1 MRNLVAC
8 EEEGWHFW
16 LRLFPAAV
24 FLFILPINH
33 TIALRLT
40 ALLLAWA
47 IAVQVIYRKHSTLE
61 LPLKIPIFSWA
72 ALALLSLLWAADP
85 VYSLREVKDEIAYAF
100 ITFFTF
106 FVLSKNRKAFLFFIA
121 TITVGFLFLS
131 GTIALAHTRFGEWR
145 AEGFP
150 GNVGTF
156 STYLVTVLPF
166 LVLAIIYNLK
176 HKWLAYVSFVALAF
190 LLLYT
195 GYLTLNRAIWP
206 ATLLSG
212 IIFGVLYFIKAERPR
227 AKKSALLVLFVFS
240 GMALFQFISVTEEKS
255 LALQQPSSITLSI
268 SKDLRI
274 PLWRYTAE
282 KIADNPVFG
291 AGFGK
296 RVLENDFKAK
306 FSNTN
311 LWHAHNLLLNY
322 ALQLGVAG
330 VAVLVFL
337 FLSIYREFWRLYCA
351 NDEKVYLLGICGI
364 ALVTGVLAKNMT
376 DDFFVR
382 DNALLFWALV
392 GMSLGF
398 GNRQMAVYNN
408 QKSDNTA
415 SLGSGFSPK
424 ALDRS
429 DC

>member
-1 MRNLVAC
+1 MRNSVASR
-8 EEEGWHFW
+8 EAGWHFW
-16 LRLFPAAV
+16 LKLLPAAL
-24 FLFILPINH
+24 FLFILPVNH
-33 TIALRLT
+33 TIALRLI
-40 ALLLAWA
+40 ALVLAWGVA
-47 IAVQVIYRKHSTLE
+47 LQISYSKHDTPD

-72 ALALLSLLWAADP
+72 GLALLSLFWAEDP
-85 VYSLREVKDEIAYAF
+85 LYSLREIKDEIGYGL

-106 FVLSKNRKAFLFFIA
+106 FVLSKNRKAFLFFVA
-121 TITVGFLFLS
+121 TLTAGFLFLS

-166 LVLAIIYNLK
+166 LVLTIIYNLK
-176 HKWLAYVSFVALAF
+176 HKWLAYVSFIALAF

-227 AKKSALLVLFVFS
+227 AKNSALLVLFVFS

-255 LALQQPSSITLSI
+255 LTLQQPASIKLSI
-268 SKDLRI
+268 SEDLRI
-274 PLWRYTAE
+274 PLWRYTVE
-282 KIADNPVFG
+282 KIAANPVLG

-296 RVLENDFKAK
+296 RVLENELKAK
-306 FSNTN
+306 FGNTN
-311 LWHAHNLLLNY
+311 LWHAHNLFLNY
-322 ALQLGVAG
+322 ALQLGVVG
-330 VAVLVFL
+330 VAVLIFL
-337 FLSIYREFWRLYCA
+337 FSSIYRECWRLYCA
-351 NDEKVYLLGICGI
+351 NVEPVYLLGICGI

-392 GMSLGF
+392 GMILGL
-398 GNRQMAVYNN
+398 GNRQMAVYNK
-408 QKSDNTA
+408 QKATTQY
-415 SLGSGFSPK
+415 
-424 ALDRS
+424 R
-429 DC
+429 

>member
-1 MRNLVAC
+1 MRNSVAS
-8 EEEGWHFW
+8 EEAGWHFW
-16 LRLFPAAV
+16 LKLLPAAL
-24 FLFILPINH
+24 FLFILPVNH
-33 TIALRLT
+33 TIALRLI
-40 ALLLAWA
+40 ALILAWA
-47 IAVQVIYRKHSTLE
+47 VAVQISYSKHDTPD
-61 LPLKIPIFSWA
+61 LPLKIPIFTWA
-72 ALALLSLLWAADP
+72 GLALLSLLWAEDP
-85 VYSLREVKDEIAYAF
+85 LYSLREVKDEIGYGLV
-100 ITFFTF
+100 TFFTF
-106 FVLSKNRKAFLFFIA
+106 FVLSKNRKAFLFFVA
-121 TITVGFLFLS
+121 TLTAGFLFLS
-131 GTIALAHTRFGEWR
+131 GTIALAHTRFAEWR

-176 HKWLAYVSFVALAF
+176 HKWLAYVSFIALAF

-227 AKKSALLVLFVFS
+227 AKNSALLVLLVFS

-255 LALQQPSSITLSI
+255 LTLQQPASIKLSI

-282 KIADNPVFG
+282 KIAANPVLG

-296 RVLENDFKAK
+296 RVLENELKAK
-306 FSNTN
+306 FGNTN
-311 LWHAHNLLLNY
+311 LWHAHNLFLNY
-322 ALQLGVAG
+322 AMQLGVAG
-330 VAVLVFL
+330 VAVLIFL
-337 FLSIYREFWRLYCA
+337 FFSIYREFWRLYCV

-392 GMSLGF
+392 GMILGL
-398 GNRQMAVYNN
+398 GNRQMAVYND

-415 SLGSGFSPK
+415 SLGSK
-424 ALDRS
+424 V
-429 DC
+429 